1 MEIQI
6 VSVIVVICYVVAEIY
21 KVINKDKQDNYKYIP
36 LVVMIVGGVLGVLI
50 YYTDQTLLKETK
62 SIWEALII
70 GMLSGIS
77 STGANQLI
85 KQLFKKEVWQ
95 WLKLEKEVIKKNY

>member
-6 VSVIVVICYVVAEIY
+6 VSVIVIICYVVAEIY
-21 KVINKDKQDNYKYIP
+21 KVINNYKYIP